1 MKMDE
6 TTTARDEVAG
16 RAVTVGRETEGA
28 GGGAGV
34 AESAHATG
42 LVDAEAGDPV
52 AATGEEASP
61 TQGPEAGMAT
71 AEYAIATL
79 AAAAF
84 AGVLLVVLR
93 SGEVR
98 ELVTS
103 IIRQALSV

>member
-1 MKMDE
+1 MKLDE
-6 TTTARDEVAG
+6 TTTARDEVGG
-16 RAVTVGRETEGA
+16 RAVTVGREIGGA
-28 GGGAGV
+28 GGAGV
-34 AESAHATG
+34 AESVHATG
-42 LVDAEAGDPV
+42 LVDAEAGDHV
-52 AATGEEASP
+52 AATGEEVSP
-61 TQGPEAGMAT
+61 TPDPEAGMAT